1 MHTVPLG
8 PRRTRVSLFLGLVLA
23 IIMIVVGL
31 VAIGVDGPLWFAL
44 IMLFAGA
51 IIAGIA
57 IVRLVLLRRA

>member
-1 MHTVPLG
+1 
-8 PRRTRVSLFLGLVLA
+8 
-23 IIMIVVGL
+23 MIVVGL

-57 IVRLVLLRRA
+57 IIRLALLRRN